1 MKRKALTLCAAVLL
15 ASVATPQAQ
24 RGAAGSVTAIVGGRL
39 VDGTGAAAVNDS
51 VILVSGDRITAAGPR
66 AKVTVPQGATI
77 VNAAGKTVIPGLV
90 DAHCHLNQPEAVM
103 RKLLPVSLQWG
114 VTTLRMTGNDK
125 PEIMHVYHEAKA
137 GKFLSPRVYTAGQ
150 GFNLT
155 GPYPGAPTLKPTTP
169 EEARK
174 GVLAHKAQNVDFIKL
189 WMSDKGGFAPD
200 VVAAIVDEAKKQN
213 IPVVAHIGNAAQVK
227 QLAELGVT
235 DFMHEA
241 RDGMNPEFIAYAKSK
256 GLSFTPTLGQ
266 GQSRWYYY
274 EHPEILTMD
283 PKFDGFYARGRAML
297 NDAARKQE
305 ILGAPDFEQV
315 KQRFK
320 DNNYP
325 FIKMM
330 SDNGVRVITGTDCG
344 AEASQT
350 TPVGHTTHREVQMF
364 VEAGLSPLNAIRAAT
379 LDAAR
384 VLERTENPSYG
395 SIQAGKIADLVLL
408 TADPTAD
415 IMNTIKIDRVMRAG
429 RWVQ

>member
-1 MKRKALTLCAAVLL
+1 MRRNVLIPCTVLL
-15 ASVATPQAQ
+15 LAWLAAPSAQ
-24 RGAAGSVTAIVGGRL
+24 RGPAGPVTAIVGARL
-39 VDGTGAAAVNDS
+39 VDGTGTPPVSDS

-66 AKVTVPQGATI
+66 ARVQVPAGATV
-77 VNAAGKTVIPGLV
+77 VNASGKTVIPGLV
-90 DAHCHLNQPEAVM
+90 DVHCHLNQPADVM
-103 RKLLPVSLQWG
+103 RKLLPVALNWG
-114 VTTLRMTGNDK
+114 VTTIRMTGNDK
-125 PEIMHVYHEAKA
+125 PEIMHVYEAAKA
-137 GKFLSPRVYTAGQ
+137 GAFPAPRVYTAGQ

-174 GVLAHKAQNVDFIKL
+174 GVQAHKALKVDFIKL
-189 WMSDKGGFAPD
+189 WMSEKGFTPD
-200 VVAAIVDEAKKQN
+200 VVEAIVDEAKKQS
-213 IPVVAHIGNAAQVK
+213 IPIVAHIGNAAQVK

-256 GLSFTPTLGQ
+256 GLSFAPTLGQ

-274 EHPEILTMD
+274 EHPEILSMD
-283 PKFDGFYARGRAML
+283 PKFDGFYTRGRAML
-297 NDAARKQE
+297 NDAARRQE
-305 ILGAPDFEQV
+305 ITGAPDFAAQ

-330 SDNGVRVITGTDCG
+330 SDAGIRIVTGTDCG

-350 TPVGHTTHREVQMF
+350 TPVGHTTHTEVHMF
-364 VEAGLSPLNAIRAAT
+364 VEAGMTPIAALRAAT

-395 SIQAGKIADLVLL
+395 SVQAGKIADLVVLN
-408 TADPTAD
+408 ADPVAD
-415 IMNTIKIDRVMRAG
+415 INNTIKIDRVMRAG

>member
-1 MKRKALTLCAAVLL
+1 MKYQTFLLCAVTSLICGSA
-15 ASVATPQAQ
+15 PEAQ
-24 RGAAGSVTAIVGGRL
+24 RGSTSTTTAIVGVRL
-39 VDGTGAAAVNDS
+39 IDGTGSGAIDDAV
-51 VILVSGDRITAAGPR
+51 VLVSGDRIASAGPR
-66 AKVTVPQGATI
+66 AKVQVPQGAAV
-77 VNAAGKTVIPGLV
+77 VNAAGKTIMPGLIDV
-90 DAHCHLNQPEAVM
+90 HCHLNQPREVM
-103 RKLLPVSLQWG
+103 VKLLPVALNWG

-125 PEIMHVYHEAKA
+125 PEIMDVYGDAKA

-174 GVLAHKAQNVDFIKL
+174 GVQAHKALKVDFIKL
-189 WMSDKGGFAPD
+189 WMGDKGFTAE
-200 VVAAIVDEAKKQN
+200 VVEAIVDEARKQG
-213 IPVVAHIGNAAQVK
+213 IPVVAHIANAAHVR

-256 GLSFTPTLGQ
+256 NLSFAPTLGQ

-274 EHPEILTMD
+274 EHPEILTLD

-297 NDAARKQE
+297 NDPARKQQ
-305 ILGAPDFEQV
+305 ILGAPDFAES

-320 DNNYP
+320 ENNYP

-330 SDNGVRVITGTDCG
+330 SDAGIRVVTGTDCG

-350 TPVGHTTHREVQMF
+350 TPVGHTTHQEIAMF
-364 VEAGLSPLNAIRAAT
+364 VEAGLTPARALRAAT

-384 VLERTENPSYG
+384 VLERNENPSYG
-395 SIQAGKIADLVLL
+395 SIAAGKIADLVVL
-408 TADPTAD
+408 TADPLAD
-415 IMNTIKIDRVMRAG
+415 INNTTKIDRVMRAG
-429 RWVQ
+429 KWVN

>member
-1 MKRKALTLCAAVLL
+1 MRRKALALCTAIFLAFAA
-15 ASVATPQAQ
+15 SPEAQ
-24 RGAAGSVTAIVGGRL
+24 RGGAGPVTAIVGARL
-39 VDGTGAAAVNDS
+39 VDGTGAAAINDS
-51 VILVSGDRITAAGPR
+51 VDSRKRRPHYRRRSACERSSAAGLDGGER
-66 AKVTVPQGATI
+66 
-77 VNAAGKTVIPGLV
+77 AGKTVIPGLI
-90 DAHCHLNQPEAVM
+90 DLHCHLNQPADIM
-103 RKLLPVSLQWG
+103 RKLLPIALNWG
-114 VTTLRMTGNDK
+114 VTTVRMTGNDK
-125 PEIMHVYHEAKA
+125 PEIMHVYTDAKA
-137 GKFLSPRVYTAGQ
+137 GKFSSPRVYTSGQ

-174 GVLAHKAQNVDFIKL
+174 GVQAHKALNVDFIKI
-189 WMSDKGGFAPD
+189 WMGDKGFTPD
-200 VVAAIVDEAKKQN
+200 VIEAIVDEAKKEN
-213 IPVVAHIGNAAQVK
+213 IPIVAHIGNAAQVK

-241 RDGMNPEFIAYAKSK
+241 RDGMNPEFIAYAKAK
-256 GLSFTPTLGQ
+256 GLSFAPTLGQ

-274 EHPEILTMD
+274 EHPEFLTMD

-297 NDAARKQE
+297 NDPARRQE
-305 ILGAPDFEQV
+305 IIGAPDFAQQ

-330 SDNGVRVITGTDCG
+330 SDAGIRIVTGTDCG

-350 TPVGHTTHREVQMF
+350 TPVGHTTHQEVHMF
-364 VEAGLSPLNAIRAAT
+364 VEAGMTPANALRAAT

-395 SIQAGKIADLVLL
+395 SIQAGKTADLVVLNG
-408 TADPTAD
+408 DPLAD
-415 IMNTIKIDRVMRAG
+415 IHNTIKIDRVMRAG

>member
-1 MKRKALTLCAAVLL
+1 M
-15 ASVATPQAQ
+15 
-24 RGAAGSVTAIVGGRL
+24 
-39 VDGTGAAAVNDS
+39 
-51 VILVSGDRITAAGPR
+51 
-66 AKVTVPQGATI
+66 
-77 VNAAGKTVIPGLV
+77 
-90 DAHCHLNQPEAVM
+90 
-103 RKLLPVSLQWG
+103 
-114 VTTLRMTGNDK
+114 
-125 PEIMHVYHEAKA
+125 
-137 GKFLSPRVYTAGQ
+137 YTAGQ

-155 GPYPGAPTLKPTTP
+155 GPYPGAPTMKPTTP

-174 GVLAHKAQNVDFIKL
+174 GVQAHKALKVDFIKL
-189 WMSDKGGFAPD
+189 WMGDKGFTPD
-200 VVAAIVDEAKKQN
+200 VVEAIVDEAKKQN

-227 QLAELGVT
+227 QLADLGVT

-256 GLSFTPTLGQ
+256 GLSFAPTLGQ

-274 EHPEILTMD
+274 EHPEILAMD

-297 NDAARKQE
+297 NDPARRQE
-305 ILGAPDFEQV
+305 IMGAADFAEQ

-330 SDNGVRVITGTDCG
+330 SDAGIRIVTGTDCG

-350 TPVGHTTHREVQMF
+350 TPVGHTTHQEVQMF
-364 VEAGLSPLNAIRAAT
+364 VEAGMTPANALRAAT

-395 SIQAGKIADLVLL
+395 SIQAGKIADLVVLN
-408 TADPTAD
+408 ADPIAD
-415 IMNTIKIDRVMRAG
+415 INNTIKIDRVMRAG
-429 RWVQ
+429 QMGSITVRPDIYEKHRSLFGDKTVNGRRVNVDEADRAADARHEGRVPRAAERAARASGSGGPPRAQLYLPGARHEDQRRRRQHARPCATSARGCSTDSSAARRRTPGA

>member
-1 MKRKALTLCAAVLL
+1 MY
-15 ASVATPQAQ
+15 S
-24 RGAAGSVTAIVGGRL
+24 
-39 VDGTGAAAVNDS
+39 
-51 VILVSGDRITAAGPR
+51 
-66 AKVTVPQGATI
+66 
-77 VNAAGKTVIPGLV
+77 
-90 DAHCHLNQPEAVM
+90 
-103 RKLLPVSLQWG
+103 
-114 VTTLRMTGNDK
+114 
-125 PEIMHVYHEAKA
+125 
-137 GKFLSPRVYTAGQ
+137 AGQ

-155 GPYPGAPTLKPTTP
+155 GPYPGAPTMKPTTP

-174 GVLAHKAQNVDFIKL
+174 GVQAHKALKVDFIKL
-189 WMSDKGGFAPD
+189 WMGDKGFTPE
-200 VVAAIVDEAKKQN
+200 VVEAIVDEAKKQN
-213 IPVVAHIGNAAQVK
+213 IPVVAHIGNAAQVR
-227 QLAELGVT
+227 QLADLGVT

-256 GLSFTPTLGQ
+256 GLSFAPTLGQ

-274 EHPEILTMD
+274 EHPEIPDHGSEVRRLLR
-283 PKFDGFYARGRAML
+283 ARPR
-297 NDAARKQE
+297 DAERSGARQE
-305 ILGAPDFEQV
+305 IIGAADFAQE

-330 SDNGVRVITGTDCG
+330 SDAGIRVVTGTDCG

-364 VEAGLSPLNAIRAAT
+364 VEAGMTPSHALRAAT

-408 TADPTAD
+408 NADPIAD
-415 IMNTIKIDRVMRAG
+415 INNTIKIDRVMRAG
-429 RWVQ
+429 KWVQ

>member
-1 MKRKALTLCAAVLL
+1 MRRKALVLCTVLL
-15 ASVATPQAQ
+15 LCGAAAPRAQ
-24 RGAAGSVTAIVGGRL
+24 RGAGGTVIAIVGARL

-66 AKVTVPQGATI
+66 ARVQVPQGAT
-77 VNAAGKTVIPGLV
+77 VVSVTGKTVIPGLV
-90 DAHCHLNQPEAVM
+90 DVHCHLNQPEAVM
-103 RKLLPVSLQWG
+103 RKLLPIALNWG
-114 VTTLRMTGNDK
+114 VTTIRMTGNDK
-125 PEIMHVYHEAKA
+125 PEIMHVYEEAKA

-155 GPYPGAPTLKPTTP
+155 GPYPGAPTMKPTTP

-174 GVLAHKAQNVDFIKL
+174 GVQTHKALKVDFIKI
-189 WMSDKGGFAPD
+189 WMGDKGFTPE
-200 VVAAIVDEAKKQN
+200 VIAAIVDEAKKQN
-213 IPVVAHIGNAAQVK
+213 IPIVAHIGNVAQVK
-227 QLAELGVT
+227 QLADLGVT

-256 GLSFTPTLGQ
+256 GLSFAPTLGQ

-274 EHPEILTMD
+274 EHPEIAAMD
-283 PKFDGFYARGRAML
+283 PKYDGFYTRGRAML
-297 NDAARKQE
+297 SDAARRQE
-305 ILGAPDFEQV
+305 IIGAPDFAEQ

-330 SDNGVRVITGTDCG
+330 SDAGIRIVTGTDCG

-364 VEAGLSPLNAIRAAT
+364 VEAGMTPPNALRAAT

-395 SIQAGKIADLVLL
+395 SIEAGKIADLVVLN
-408 TADPTAD
+408 ADPIAD
-415 IMNTIKIDRVMRAG
+415 INNTIKIDRVMRAG
-429 RWVQ
+429 KWVQ

>member
-1 MKRKALTLCAAVLL
+1 MKRNALTLSTAVLL
-15 ASVATPQAQ
+15 AFAATPQAQ
-24 RGAAGSVTAIVGGRL
+24 RGAAGPVTAIVGARL
-39 VDGTGAAAVNDS
+39 VDGTGAAPLNDS

-66 AKVTVPQGATI
+66 AKVQVPQGATV
-77 VNAAGKTVIPGLV
+77 VNAAGKTVMPGLV
-90 DAHCHLNQPEAVM
+90 DAHCHLNQPEDIM
-103 RKLLPVSLQWG
+103 RKLLPIALNWG
-114 VTTLRMTGNDK
+114 VTTIRMTGNDK
-125 PEIMHVYHEAKA
+125 PEIMQVYDDAKA

-155 GPYPGAPTLKPTTP
+155 GPYPGAPTMKPTTP

-174 GVLAHKAQNVDFIKL
+174 GVQTHKALRVDFIKL
-189 WMSDKGGFAPD
+189 WMSDKGFTPE
-200 VVAAIVDEAKKQN
+200 VVEAIVDEAKKQN
-213 IPVVAHIGNAAQVK
+213 IPVVAHIGNVAQVK
-227 QLAELGVT
+227 QLADLGVT

-283 PKFDGFYARGRAML
+283 AKFDGFYARGRAML
-297 NDAARKQE
+297 NDPARKKE
-305 ILGAPDFEQV
+305 VIGAPDFEQV

-320 DNNYP
+320 ENNYP

-330 SDNGVRVITGTDCG
+330 SDAGIRVITGTDCG

-364 VEAGLSPLNAIRAAT
+364 VEAGLTPVNAIRAAT

-384 VLERTENPSYG
+384 VLERTENPTYG
-395 SIQAGKIADLVLL
+395 SIQAGKIADVVVLN
-408 TADPTAD
+408 ADPTAD

-429 RWVQ
+429 KWVP